1 MMHEIDIVIPWVDG
15 ADPAWQA
22 EFRQF
27 RIEAG
32 MDASA
37 IRYRDWGTLRYW
49 FRSIERFAPWVRKI
63 HFITWG
69 HLPEWLNTDHP
80 KLHIVRHS
88 DYIPAEWLPTFN
100 SNVLELNLHRIE
112 GLADHFL
119 LFNDDTFLT
128 RPCRAEDFFRHGAPR
143 DIARLSVVRPSSVA
157 PIVLNN
163 LALINALH
171 PRKALTRHLGKWL
184 APRYGVS
191 NLLKTI
197 SLLPW
202 SFFPAF
208 YDPHQA
214 QPYRK
219 ADFVRAWELWG
230 KELAETSSHRFRAQ
244 EDLSH
249 WLIRYDVLCRGEFA
263 PRSVAADALLTL
275 TEATVEQIA
284 RRIAGGAQRL
294 LCINDSAEIA
304 DFAGVCRTLQGGFE
318 QLLPTPSTYE
328 K

>member
-1 MMHEIDIVIPWVDG
+1 MQSIDIVLPWVDG
-15 ADPAWQA
+15 ADPAWQ
-22 EFRQF
+22 EDFRAV
-27 RIEAG
+27 RHEAG
-32 MDASA
+32 MDCSE
-37 IRYRDWGTLRYW
+37 IRYRDWGTLRYL
-49 FRSIERFAPWVRKI
+49 FRSIERFAPWVGTV
-63 HFITWG
+63 HLITWG
-69 HLPEWLNTDHP
+69 HIPAWLNRQHP
-80 KLHIVRHS
+80 KLHIVHHT
-88 DYIPAEWLPTFN
+88 DFIPSEWLPTFN
-100 SNVLELNLHRIE
+100 SNTIELNIHRIE
-112 GLADHFL
+112 GLADRFI

-128 RPCRAEDFFRHGAPR
+128 RPCREEDFFCKGLPR
-143 DIARLSVVRPSSVA
+143 DIARLSVVRPSSIA

-171 PRKALTRHLGKWL
+171 SRKALNRHLGKWL
-184 APRYGVS
+184 APCYGAS

-208 YDPHQA
+208 YDPHQP

-230 KELAETSSHRFRAQ
+230 DRLAETCTHRFRST

-263 PRSVAADALLTL
+263 PRTPAHDALLTL
-275 TEATVEQIA
+275 TDATADEIA
-284 RRIAGGAQRL
+284 HRIASAAQRL

-304 DFAGVCRTLQGGFE
+304 DFKRVCNTLQGGFE
-318 QLLPTPSTYE
+318 QLLPNRSSYE
-328 K
+328 L